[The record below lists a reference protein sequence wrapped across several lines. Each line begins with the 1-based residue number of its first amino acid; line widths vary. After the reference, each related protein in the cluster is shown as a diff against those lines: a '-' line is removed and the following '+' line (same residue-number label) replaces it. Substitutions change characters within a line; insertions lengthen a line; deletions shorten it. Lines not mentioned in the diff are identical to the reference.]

1 MVKCVLFIKTIL
13 LIIVSGIIID
23 YWNVIIKCM
32 LVKKSNK
39 YYINIIKKTNNLNT
53 MTFKKVDTWLETD
66 EIFF

>member
-1 MVKCVLFIKTIL
+1 
-13 LIIVSGIIID
+13 
-23 YWNVIIKCM
+23 M